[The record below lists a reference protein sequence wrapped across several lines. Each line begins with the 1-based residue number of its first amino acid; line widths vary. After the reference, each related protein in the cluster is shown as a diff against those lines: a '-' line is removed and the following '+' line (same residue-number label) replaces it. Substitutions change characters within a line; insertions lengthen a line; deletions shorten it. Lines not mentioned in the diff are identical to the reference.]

1 MSEGLTLEIAAWY
14 ERDIVDFIY
23 DLECAVRRGRN
34 RKYYCVFC
42 EPPTYYK
49 TPKELVITHTFEN
62 FLEWVNEKFTT
73 DHVVKLENYDGWCS
87 GRIITKKELLE
98 NPIKEPTDNEA
109 TLIIPLIKGD
119 GVPVLYGTPLSK
131 VQQAAYRRRKT
142 E

>member
-42 EPPTYYK
+42 DPPTYYK
-49 TPKELVITHTFEN
+49 TPKELVITHTFEH

-73 DHVVKLENYDGWCS
+73 DHVLKLEHDVHWYS
-87 GRIITKKELLE
+87 GRIMTKKELLE
-98 NPIKEPTDNEA
+98 NPVEEPADNEA